1 MASTQTIQ
9 ERVAA
14 VIVQKFGRVETD
26 LVERGIVDSLG
37 AMELLV
43 LLQTE
48 FGVRLSD
55 AAIADLSTVPRIVA
69 LVEAALAAR

>member
-1 MASTQTIQ
+1 MTSTQIIQ
-9 ERVAA
+9 GRVEA

-26 LVERGIVDSLG
+26 LVEQGIVDSLG

-48 FGVRLSD
+48 FGVRLTD
-55 AAIADLSTVPRIVA
+55 VAIADLSTVPRIVA